1 MDQQFTSSSPS
12 ANFESGPGQTF
23 IDVFERAMTVAPDR
37 EALVCGDRRITYRQL
52 KQRLEQLHAVLHDAG
67 VRRGDRVAIIS
78 ANSDAMVELYCG
90 IPMAGYVQVPLN
102 FRWIEPEFAHAIED
116 SGAQILVTD
125 RDPGELSNL
134 FESPDALNAK
144 IMEALSVLN
153 ADAAPKEDSMAEV
166 AHEVALFV
174 GGQQGLE

>member
-1 MDQQFTSSSPS
+1 MDQQPPPSSPT
-12 ANFESGPGQTF
+12 ANFGSGSGQTF

-52 KQRLEQLHAVLHDAG
+52 KQRLEQLHAVLHDTG

-125 RDPGELSNL
+125 RDPGELSKL
-134 FESPDALNAK
+134 VKQVIRIDTGEYDAL
-144 IMEALSVLN
+144 VT
-153 ADAAPKEDSMAEV
+153 AAT
-166 AHEVALFV
+166 
-174 GGQQGLE
+174 